1 MAKSLRDDQW
11 IWVVVQDPGGDEQ
24 FLGQEDKERKAA
36 FIPVFLEKEEAEA
49 GLDFLSKDEAR
60 KYEVQAIRFDD
71 LKSRLAET
79 DFMVFV
85 LSREGEVR
93 EKISPGGF

>member
-1 MAKSLRDDQW
+1 MAESIQNDQW
-11 IWVVVQDPGGDEQ
+11 IWVVVQDPGGEEQ
-24 FLGQEDKERKAA
+24 FLGQEDETTKVA
-36 FIPVFLEKEEAEA
+36 FIPVFMEKEEAEA
-49 GLDFLSKDEAR
+49 GLPFLSKDEAR

-93 EKISPGGF
+93 EKISPR